1 MKLSILIPT
10 LNEPESIRY
19 LRRLRGILDPQVAK
33 YPGQVEIRINDA
45 GRSMPTGTKRNELIK
60 NSDGE
65 YFSQID
71 VDDVPAPYY
80 VDEMIQA
87 ISSNPDVVTFN
98 GYITTNG
105 SNRREFVIM
114 MSCGYYEDKGVYYR
128 YPNHLCCF
136 KRSVVEH
143 VKFPPIWVQEDYKW
157 ATEIK
162 NRRLLKSEVHIG
174 NKWMYHYDYKTKTN
188 VTPPRTH
195 IRR

>member
-33 YPGQVEIRINDA
+33 YSGEVEIRINDA
-45 GRSMPTGTKRNELIK
+45 GRAMPTGTKRNLLIA

-71 VDDVPAPYY
+71 CDDIVPEYY
-80 VDEMIQA
+80 VDELMKA
-87 ISSNPDVVTFN
+87 ISSGPDVVTFN
-98 GYITTNG
+98 GFMTTNG
-105 SNRREFVIM
+105 ASRREFVIM
-114 MSCGYYEDKGVYYR
+114 MSCKYYEENGVYYR

-136 KRSVVEH
+136 KRSTVGH
-143 VKFPPIWVQEDYKW
+143 VKFPPIWVQEDFNW

-162 NRRLLKSEVHIG
+162 NRKLLKSEVHLG
-174 NKWMYHYDYKTKTN
+174 NKWMYHYDFKTKQN
-188 VTPPRTH
+188 APRHH
-195 IRR
+195 IR